1 MKSKQIKKIIMKKDE
16 FVDLMRQQGWTVE
29 EVKETVEVPMCGCV
43 RAGIPD
49 EYGDETH
56 ETRRIPMEYV
66 TGREWLVVVQGES
79 MRDYGLHEGDHLLV
93 RKQDVARSGEIVV
106 AHYDGGPTV
115 KTYLEDEDGSKWL
128 VPGNEN
134 FRAMRIDETHDCRLF
149 GVVRKIIIE
158 NPMTNPADCV
168 KYVRKAKEEEVAQ
181 LSLQTIARAL
191 KETLDHIQCK
201 RHWFAIFAV
210 LRDLRVVEGFG
221 EFTDLLSEIMGE
233 EAPDLDVKDLAK
245 LNVMSFR
252 KPVSL
257 WDEND
262 APTSCGRFQAYREI
276 ARRFRKK
283 LSM

>member
-1 MKSKQIKKIIMKKDE
+1 MATSKNVYTFALRNNSNLESKEYQVMKSKIIKKKIMKKDE

-106 AHYDGGPTV
+106 THYDGGPTV

-134 FRAMRIDETHDCRLF
+134 FRPVRLKIDER
-149 GVVRKIIIE
+149 RNII
-158 NPMTNPADCV
+158 
-168 KYVRKAKEEEVAQ
+168 
-181 LSLQTIARAL
+181 SHSAL
-191 KETLDHIQCK
+191 L
-201 RHWFAIFAV
+201 V
-210 LRDLRVVEGFG
+210 
-221 EFTDLLSEIMGE
+221 
-233 EAPDLDVKDLAK
+233 
-245 LNVMSFR
+245 
-252 KPVSL
+252 
-257 WDEND
+257 
-262 APTSCGRFQAYREI
+262 
-276 ARRFRKK
+276 
-283 LSM
+283 